1 MRISDWS
8 SDVCSSDLPAA
19 VPDRARRPAG
29 RLPHL
34 RPGLSSVQAAGNPAP
49 RSGEM
54 NMKKTISLLGLPLLA
69 IATMPLAQA
78 EVQGV
83 APLLKQA
90 RYWQSKGR
98 GDLARQAYNRELAIH
113 PSHACARPHLSGNT
127 PPNTE
132 PGRDGKG
139 GGT

>member
-34 RPGLSSVQAAGNPAP
+34 RPGLSAVQAAGNPAP

-69 IATMPLAQA
+69 MATLPLARA
-78 EVQGV
+78 DVQGV
-83 APLLKQA
+83 APQIGTAA
-90 RYWQSKGR
+90 RMEREVRTFRYGWSR
-98 GDLARQAYNRELAIH
+98 G
-113 PSHACARPHLSGNT
+113 G
-127 PPNTE
+127 
-132 PGRDGKG
+132 
-139 GGT
+139 

>member
-98 GDLARQAYNRELAIH
+98 GDLARSEEHTSELQSLMRSSYAVFCLKKKKNQRIKTLQ
-113 PSHACARPHLSGNT
+113 S
-127 PPNTE
+127 E
-132 PGRDGKG
+132 
-139 GGT
+139 